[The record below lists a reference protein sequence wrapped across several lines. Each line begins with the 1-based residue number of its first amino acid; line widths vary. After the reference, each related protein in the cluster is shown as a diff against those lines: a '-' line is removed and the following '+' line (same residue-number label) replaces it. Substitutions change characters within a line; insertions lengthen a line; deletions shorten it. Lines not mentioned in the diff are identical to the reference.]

1 MQLKVFTENDVH
13 KEFPDHDEF
22 KSYVITFE
30 YEDEYEDV
38 ITESFKIL
46 LPSVWKSPYI
56 AIDKDGS
63 GSVYEFKPVVDL
75 YSETWDLAEVEH
87 DWKSILKI
95 NQDFYNWQTLI
106 QPLKDAV
113 FKL

>member
-1 MQLKVFTENDVH
+1 MQIKVFTEIDVN
-13 KEFPDHDEF
+13 KEFPDYYDF
-22 KSYVITFE
+22 KSYEITFQ

-46 LPSVWKSPYI
+46 VPSVWKSPYI

-75 YSETWDLAEVEH
+75 YSDTWDLAEYEH
-87 DWKSILKI
+87 DYKEILKI
-95 NQDFYNWQTLI
+95 NQDFDNWETLV
-106 QPLKDAV
+106 QPIKDAV
-113 FKL
+113 LKL